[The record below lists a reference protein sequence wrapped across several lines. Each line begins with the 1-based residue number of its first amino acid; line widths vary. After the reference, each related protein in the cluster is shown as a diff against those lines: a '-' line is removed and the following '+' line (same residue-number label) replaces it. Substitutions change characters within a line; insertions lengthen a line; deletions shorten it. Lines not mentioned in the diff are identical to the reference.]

1 MTVMACVSEGI
12 ISQLLVL
19 LWMILKGTHGSLS
32 EGGAPHPVLSCL
44 AVCSCPSF
52 LSSSFFL
59 LLRKLSLGH
68 FRGPYLP
75 VLTAGP
81 MAVWSWPHPGLTR
94 AQSLVVTLLG
104 SVPSAKLPVY
114 LLLVGVRCG
123 LELQNRVREPW
134 PGKLQSRQG
143 DLEPTL

>member
-1 MTVMACVSEGI
+1 MACVSEGI

-19 LWMILKGTHGSLS
+19 LWMILKGTHENLS
-32 EGGAPHPVLSCL
+32 EGGAPHPALSCL
-44 AVCSCPSF
+44 ALCSCPSF

-68 FRGPYLP
+68 FRGSYLP

-81 MAVWSWPHPGLTR
+81 LAAWSWPHPGLTH
-94 AQSLVVTLLG
+94 AQSPVVTLLD
-104 SVPSAKLPVY
+104 SVPSAKLPVH
-114 LLLVGVRCG
+114 LLLVGVRG
-123 LELQNRVREPW
+123 RLEPQNGVREPW

-143 DLEPTL
+143 DLELTL

>member
-1 MTVMACVSEGI
+1 MACVSEGI

-19 LWMILKGTHGSLS
+19 LWMILIGTHENLS
-32 EGGAPHPVLSCL
+32 EGGAPHPALSCL
-44 AVCSCPSF
+44 ALCSCPSF

-68 FRGPYLP
+68 FRGSYLP

-81 MAVWSWPHPGLTR
+81 LAAWSWPHPGLTH
-94 AQSLVVTLLG
+94 AQSPVVTLLD
-104 SVPSAKLPVY
+104 SVPSAKLPVH
-114 LLLVGVRCG
+114 LLLVGVRG
-123 LELQNRVREPW
+123 RLEPQNGVREPW

>member
-19 LWMILKGTHGSLS
+19 LGMILKGTHGSLS

-44 AVCSCPSF
+44 ALCSCPSF

-59 LLRKLSLGH
+59 RKLFLGH
-68 FRGPYLP
+68 FRGSYLP

-81 MAVWSWPHPGLTR
+81 MATWSWPHPGLTR
-94 AQSLVVTLLG
+94 AQSPVVTLLD
-104 SVPSAKLPVY
+104 SVPSAKMPVH
-114 LLLVGVRCG
+114 LILVGVRGG
-123 LELQNRVREPW
+123 LEPQNGVREPW